1 MRELFP
7 VKPDGE
13 RAAGYTGL
21 IKAAMAAVRPGAK
34 AGMGSAPTVWDGIR
48 KLDSMLTINFDIKEN
63 TITVT
68 SRHTDPRVAAKVVE
82 SMLAALMDHMSG
94 EAKRIARINKKY
106 LENQLY
112 STADPIIRQKIYN
125 LIAQQIETSMM
136 SEMKENFAFTMI
148 DSPREPDRKVF
159 PDRKKIVKIGSLI
172 SLFTGI
178 SFGFLVEYRGRRKS
192 L

>member
-1 MRELFP
+1 LQSLC
-7 VKPDGE
+7 K
-13 RAAGYTGL
+13 Y
-21 IKAAMAAVRPGAK
+21 
-34 AGMGSAPTVWDGIR
+34 
-48 KLDSMLTINFDIKEN
+48 FDI
-63 TITVT
+63 
-68 SRHTDPRVAAKVVE
+68 H
-82 SMLAALMDHMSG
+82 L
-94 EAKRIARINKKY
+94 RI
-106 LENQLY
+106 
-112 STADPIIRQKIYN
+112 IIRQKIYN